1 MKININESRKLFELQ
16 QEFNTCFPY
25 LKIEFFH
32 SPHGSEE
39 GSPKRL
45 IRNPGRSIKECTDR
59 SGEMIITA
67 DMSVGELE
75 QKFREQF
82 GLFAQV
88 FRHSGKVWLETTL
101 TDSWT
106 LAEQNSQGQELSNS
120 KINLSR
126 GQE

>member
-1 MKININESRKLFELQ
+1 MKIKINENRKLFELQ
-16 QEFNTCFPY
+16 QEFNTLFPY
-25 LKIEFFH
+25 LKIEFFQ
-32 SPHGSEE
+32 SPHATDQ

-45 IRNPGRSIKECTDR
+45 IRNPGRSIRECADR

-75 QKFREQF
+75 QRFREQF
-82 GLFAQV
+82 GLFVQV

-106 LAEQNSQGQELSNS
+106 LAEQNSQGQELSS
-120 KINLSR
+120 KIHLSKE
-126 GQE
+126 QE